1 MALNYVCSLNY
12 ICNLN
17 YVRNLNYVYNLQTQP
32 PRHPHLNRRHLGQ
45 GWRNWGP
52 CGRCMAGGAAGKVG
66 MPPPTTS
73 TTLQSIPTYRFS
85 MLLPLHLHS
94 SVVPLAGAPLLPL
107 PPKKV
112 EGGGER
118 GGSAAPSSDD
128 NNNRQGVVWSIR
140 IWAWAQC
147 RKKGLQYS
155 VRRELEMLNLSL
167 LSPGYSRRT
176 NLEDRMVYVL
186 EPVFSLPPLPPYT
199 ILLIEDVID
208 ELLLGM
214 L

>member
-52 CGRCMAGGAAGKVG
+52 CGRCMAGGAAGRVG

-112 EGGGER
+112 EGGGGEGAQLHR
-118 GGSAAPSSDD
+118 AVMTTTIDKASFGQSGYGHELSAE
-128 NNNRQGVVWSIR
+128 
-140 IWAWAQC
+140 
-147 RKKGLQYS
+147 KKGCN
-155 VRRELEMLNLSL
+155 MA
-167 LSPGYSRRT
+167 
-176 NLEDRMVYVL
+176 
-186 EPVFSLPPLPPYT
+186 
-199 ILLIEDVID
+199 
-208 ELLLGM
+208 
-214 L
+214 